1 MNASIPAG
9 PGAVLSAAEVEQL
22 AAALLAAW
30 DGVRC
35 VPLPSAAP
43 GGMATAS
50 AYAVAERLRQM
61 RLARGEKPVG
71 WKIGFTNRGIWERY
85 GVYEPMWAPVWDT
98 TTELLPGAECRLSL
112 AGLSQPRLEPEVVF
126 GLARTPSPGMTLDE
140 LCRCVDW
147 VAHGFEVVHTH
158 YEGWR
163 FTAPDTAA
171 DFALHG
177 RLRVGPRVPLREWE
191 GGGENLAA
199 DLAALQVELLC
210 DGEVKDRGQGAIV
223 LDGPLHA
230 LKAMVDAMARTT
242 PHWSIQAGD
251 VVTTGTLTDAWPLV
265 PGQRW
270 QTRLSNPR
278 LPHPRLSGLTLHTS
292 A

>member
-1 MNASIPAG
+1 MNVAPTHI
-9 PGAVLSAAEVEQL
+9 ERL
-22 AAALLAAW
+22 ATALLAAW
-30 DGVRC
+30 DGATC

-43 GGMATAS
+43 GGIDTAT
-50 AYAVAERLRQM
+50 AYAVGERLRQW
-61 RLARGEKPVG
+61 RVARGEKPVG

-85 GVYEPMWAPVWDT
+85 GVYEPMWAPVYET
-98 TTELLPGAECRLSL
+98 TAALLESAACTLSL
-112 AGLSQPRLEPEVVF
+112 AGLSQPRLEPEIVF
-126 GLARTPSPGMTLDE
+126 GLAGTPRAGMTLEE
-140 LCRCVDW
+140 LRGCIGW

-177 RLRVGPRVPLREWE
+177 RLRVGPRRSVDAWPT
-191 GGGENLAA
+191 LAA
-199 DLAALQVELLC
+199 DLAALQVELSC
-210 DGEVKDRGQGAIV
+210 NGEVKDRGKGAIV

-242 PHWSIQAGD
+242 PHWAIQAGEY
-251 VVTTGTLTDAWPLV
+251 VTTGTITDAWPLV
-265 PGQRW
+265 PGQHW
-270 QTRLSNPR
+270 STKLSDA
-278 LPHPRLSGLTLHTS
+278 RLSGLTLDTT